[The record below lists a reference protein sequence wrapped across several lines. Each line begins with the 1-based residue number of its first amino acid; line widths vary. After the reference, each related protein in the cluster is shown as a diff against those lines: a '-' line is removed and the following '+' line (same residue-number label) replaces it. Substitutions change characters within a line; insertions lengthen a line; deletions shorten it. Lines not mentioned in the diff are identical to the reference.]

1 MYFCLLFM
9 YKGITLLCNNNES
22 PVNYHIIY
30 NLYCERP
37 LHYPEKREKK
47 RKEKKKTIPA
57 QLSHDA
63 VCVYSDMSRALPGH
77 SIHGLQ

>member
-30 NLYCERP
+30 NLYSETP
-37 LHYPEKREKK
+37 LTPPRGKQHL
-47 RKEKKKTIPA
+47 IPA
-57 QLSHDA
+57 QVSHDA
-63 VCVYSDMSRALPGH
+63 VLCVLGYVTNTGRT
-77 SIHGLQ
+77 